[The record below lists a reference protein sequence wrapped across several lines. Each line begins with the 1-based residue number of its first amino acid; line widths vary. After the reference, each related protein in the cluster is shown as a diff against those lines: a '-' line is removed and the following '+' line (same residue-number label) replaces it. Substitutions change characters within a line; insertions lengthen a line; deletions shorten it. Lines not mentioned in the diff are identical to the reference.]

1 LKALETELIHQAVRD
16 AGGRVAVAAKALGV
30 SRATMYRRLGATDK
44 KL

>member
-30 SRATMYRRLGATDK
+30 SRATMYRRLAGGSK
-44 KL
+44 V